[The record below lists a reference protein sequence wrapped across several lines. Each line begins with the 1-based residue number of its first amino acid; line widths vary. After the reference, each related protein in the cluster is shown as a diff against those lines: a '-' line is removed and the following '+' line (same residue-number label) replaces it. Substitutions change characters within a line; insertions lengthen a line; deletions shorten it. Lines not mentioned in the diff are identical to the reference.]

1 MLFDKEES
9 VGRRMLMKLLLIK
22 WMKKGI
28 VLSAAGTNDYDSM
41 KNNRSDYVTF
51 LSEHV

>member
-9 VGRRMLMKLLLIK
+9 VGRRMLMRLLLIK

-28 VLSAAGTNDYDSM
+28 ILSAVGTTDYDCM
-41 KNNRSDYVTF
+41 KNTRSDCAKF